1 MERIKLTKEEKQ
13 AFRIVAEF
21 GGKCPATY
29 PKHVFTAS
37 IRSIERKGLVKA
49 NYLIGGYV
57 WSAKLAEEGK
67 HYLAVNPNLHNPIN
81 WNLILAIVGVL
92 ISIIALFVSCMKKY

>member
-21 GGKCPATY
+21 GGECPATY

-49 NYLIGGYV
+49 NYVVGGHV
-57 WSAKLAEEGK
+57 WSVNLTEEGK

-81 WNLILAIVGVL
+81 WNLIFAIAGVL
-92 ISIIALFVSCMKKY
+92 ISIITLLVVCMRKY

>member
-1 MERIKLTKEEKQ
+1 MERIKLTREEKQ

-21 GGKCPATY
+21 GGKSPETY
-29 PKHVFTAS
+29 PLHVFTAS

-49 NYLIGGYV
+49 NYVVGGHV
-57 WSAKLAEEGK
+57 WNAKLTEEGK
-67 HYLAVNPNLHNPIN
+67 HYFDVNPNLHNPIN

-92 ISIIALFVSCMKKY
+92 ISIITLLVVCMKKY

>member
-29 PKHVFTAS
+29 PEHVFTAS

-49 NYLIGGYV
+49 NYVIGGYV
-57 WSAKLAEEGK
+57 WSAKLTEEGK

-81 WNLILAIVGVL
+81 WNLILAIVGIL

>member
-1 MERIKLTKEEKQ
+1 MLQ
-13 AFRIVAEF
+13 SLAEN
-21 GGKCPATY
+21 ARQHT
-29 PKHVFTAS
+29 
-37 IRSIERKGLVKA
+37 RSMYLLLPSVPLKA
-49 NYLIGGYV
+49 NYVVGGYV
-57 WSAKLAEEGK
+57 WSVKLTEEGK